1 MTAAE
6 TAEKLYG
13 TEAAEERRRDALLSG
28 RVPIAVYGLGKMGL
42 PLAAAYAE
50 VTGNVT
56 GVDVDEAVVRAIN
69 DGECHVGGEPGLA
82 ELVQRT
88 VADGA
93 FEATTDSRN
102 AAARASVHVVIVPT
116 LIEDGEPDLSIV
128 EAVAADIAQGL
139 EPGDL
144 VVFESTLPPRTCRD
158 VLLPLLEE
166 QSGLELGEFGL
177 AFCPERTS
185 SGRALKDIRGAHP
198 KIVGGADA
206 ESARAAELLYG
217 EITDNEVV
225 RVSDATTAE
234 SVKVF
239 EGVYR
244 DVNIALANELA
255 RHGDRLGIDVVEAI
269 EAANGQPYC
278 DIHDPGAGVG
288 GHCIPYYPHFLIEP
302 FDADSQ
308 LMETARE
315 VNEAMPGY
323 TAELALD
330 GLRAEGI
337 DPDDA
342 DVLVMGL
349 TYRPGVAEI
358 RATPALPAID
368 RLDDAGADV
377 DAVDPVLDE
386 YGAFRDAGASI
397 VAADELV
404 TSRIV
409 AAASDAEADDGAA
422 SDAEAQDGEET
433 SVSSP
438 SYDAVVLVTAQE
450 QFDRIDVP
458 ELGGDSG
465 RGDDEE
471 GRLVVVDGRQALTA
485 LRGDDRVRYE
495 GVGLDG

>member
-1 MTAAE
+1 MSATE

-13 TEAAEERRRDALLSG
+13 TDVTEDRRRDALRTG
-28 RVPIAVYGLGKMGL
+28 RVPVAVYGLGKMGL

-50 VTGNVT
+50 ATGNVT
-56 GVDVDEAVVRAIN
+56 GVDVDDEVVRSVN

-82 ELVQRT
+82 ELVWQT
-88 VADGA
+88 VTDDA
-93 FEATTDSRN
+93 FEATTAGKE
-102 AAARASVHVVIVPT
+102 AAAEASVHVVIVPT
-116 LIEDGEPDLSIV
+116 LVDDDEPDLSIV
-128 EAVAADIAQGL
+128 EDVAADVAAGL

-166 QSGLELGEFGL
+166 RSGLRLGEFGL

-185 SGRALKDIRGAHP
+185 SGRALADIRGAHP

-206 ESARAAELLYG
+206 ESARAAELIYG
-217 EITDNEVV
+217 EITDNDVV

-302 FDADSQ
+302 FDADSR
-308 LMETARE
+308 LMETARD

-330 GLRAEGI
+330 GLHAEGI
-337 DPDDA
+337 DPADA

-358 RATPALPAID
+358 RATPALPAIE
-368 RLDDAGADV
+368 RLDDAGATV
-377 DAVDPVLDE
+377 HAVDPVLDE
-386 YGAFRDAGASI
+386 YEAFRDAGASI
-397 VAADELV
+397 VAADRLAA
-404 TSRIV
+404 SRI
-409 AAASDAEADDGAA
+409 ASGAV
-422 SDAEAQDGEET
+422 GEEMT
-433 SVSSP
+433 LPSP

-450 QFDRIDVP
+450 QFERIDVP
-458 ELGGDSG
+458 ELGGDPEG
-465 RGDDEE
+465 EAD
-471 GRLVVVDGRQALTA
+471 GRLVVVDGRQALTE
-485 LRGDDRVRYE
+485 LRGDGRVRYE